1 VNELGL
7 PVIYYILV
15 SALLFVVGVY
25 ALATRKSLIK
35 QVIGLE
41 VMVNAAHLS
50 FVALATKQ
58 APGLSDPY
66 AQAFILVSLGVGA
79 AVVALALLLSVQVYR
94 TYRTTDVT
102 KLKRL
107 RR

>member
-1 VNELGL
+1 LGL

-58 APGLSDPY
+58 APDSQTLM
-66 AQAFILVSLGVGA
+66 
-79 AVVALALLLSVQVYR
+79 
-94 TYRTTDVT
+94 
-102 KLKRL
+102 
-107 RR
+107 RRPSYWFH